1 MRTKQ
6 SVRLLA
12 SLGLFLAAAA
22 VIEAH
27 PLISLVLVAAMVV
40 PMYIGRLDKKRVTAA
55 DIERRYGNAKNR

>member
-1 MRTKQ
+1 MYKKQ
-6 SVRLLA
+6 SICLLA
-12 SLGLFLAAAA
+12 ALGLFLAAAA

-27 PLISLVLVAAMVV
+27 PLISLVLVVAMLV